1 MRNPPSP
8 TWLLTIPLL
17 LLAGLQVMQYRRT
30 DDIRERLA
38 QLEAGHKQLQ
48 DAYLYGT
55 GESRAQLAQSLGYH
69 AVPTASSRP
78 SPYAQGMSAGQGTVA
93 GGGVPSSAQVAQ
105 QLRQQ
110 REQLEKDF
118 SSEPINPTWAGDT
131 IQGVNGLLQQS
142 ATAGHALRETQV
154 DCRSR
159 TCRIKI
165 DVGIGIGDN
174 IDDLTQNLLTDMA
187 ALLPS
192 VKMLQQ
198 ASADGQSIELTFYA
212 SASSR

>member
-8 TWLLTIPLL
+8 TWLLAIPLL
-17 LLAGLQVMQYRRT
+17 LLAGVQLMQYRRT
-30 DDIRERLA
+30 DNIGERLA
-38 QLEAGHKQLQ
+38 KLEAGHKQLQ

-69 AVPTASSRP
+69 AAPTASSRP

-105 QLRQQ
+105 QLRHQ

-118 SSEPINPTWAGDT
+118 RSEPINPAWAGDT
-131 IQGVNGLLQQS
+131 IQAVDGLLQQS

-159 TCRIKI
+159 TCRIKF
-165 DVGIGIGDN
+165 DVGISDN

-192 VKMLQQ
+192 AKMLRQV
-198 ASADGQSIELTFYA
+198 SADGQSVELTFYA
-212 SASSR
+212 SAPSH